1 MVSLSD
7 PDFKVM
13 ARAAMLLGNRREKG
27 APDGLLQVARTDRH
41 LLATYYAIVSF
52 GYITRRMNRPIAAG
66 QEPIG
71 ISQLIEMFD
80 IDKLDQW
87 WTEHSAEINERLAD
101 MK

>member
-7 PDFKVM
+7 PDFKVR
-13 ARAAMLLGNRREKG
+13 ARAAMLLGNRREKRV
-27 APDGLLQVARTDRH
+27 PDGLLQVARTDRH
-41 LLATYYAIVSF
+41 LLATYYAIVPF